1 MLALSST
8 DAWMER
14 VIQKKEKKGKAA
26 ETAAQDSSDNTSDPF
41 EEYNQYIKQP
51 RLNRDDCPNPIS
63 WWGVSN
69 GLFITVGI
77 TLTLSFSISLNSL
90 FSA

>member
-8 DAWMER
+8 DAWMKNM
-14 VIQKKEKKGKAA
+14 IKKKEKKGKAT
-26 ETAAQDSSDNTSDPF
+26 EIVMESSDDGLDPF

-69 GLFITVGI
+69 VSLFILCI
-77 TLTLSFSISLNSL
+77 
-90 FSA
+90 A